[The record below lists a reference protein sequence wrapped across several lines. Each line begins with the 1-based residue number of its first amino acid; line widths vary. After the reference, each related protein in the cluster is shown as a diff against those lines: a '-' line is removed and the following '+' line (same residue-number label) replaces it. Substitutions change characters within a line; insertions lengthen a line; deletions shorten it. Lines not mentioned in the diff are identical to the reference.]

1 MFSEM
6 AGGNRKPNTKLVE
19 LRVNRGMSPEQL
31 AYFTGL
37 SAPTIRLAERGHLPQ
52 PRTQFAIAEAFGL
65 SPTDIWP
72 LERQVA
78 LR

>member
-1 MFSEM
+1 MPVR
-6 AGGNRKPNTKLVE
+6 NRKPNTQLIE

-31 AYFTGL
+31 AYFTGV

-52 PRTQFAIAEAFGL
+52 ARTQFAIAEFFDL

-72 LERQVA
+72 IENQAVFA
-78 LR
+78 

>member
-1 MFSEM
+1 MLVR
-6 AGGNRKPNTKLVE
+6 NRKPNTQLAA
-19 LRVNRGMSPEQL
+19 LRINKGMSPEQL

-52 PRTQFAIAEAFGL
+52 ARTQFAIAEFFGL

-72 LERQVA
+72 IERHAVIA
-78 LR
+78 

>member
-1 MFSEM
+1 M
-6 AGGNRKPNTKLVE
+6 AATNRKPNTQLIA

-52 PRTQFAIAEAFGL
+52 PRTQFAIAEFFEME
-65 SPTDIWP
+65 PTDIWP